1 MRLVVVVVPAAVPR
15 AAPPRNA
22 TPFHVLASALGGQNS
37 RRYSGCFSRHRRRT
51 LTSALKRVLCRAIS
65 CLGLLLLLLLLSL
78 LQGASRHVKVSARGG
93 EGALQALR
101 EGGSKRFCFSNTP
114 LTFEKKA
121 TTFFF
126 LLKSRP
132 PLKKK
137 KTSSCR
143 RACGQHFHPAP
154 LTRRPRDKTACG
166 SISVVTHLTVRSAPS
181 LSRRTTNCRRNNT
194 YNERALE
201 LGLPLALQQEMLC
214 GLHSLLVVL
223 CALSG
228 KTDAKRTSDK
238 HTLDVV

>member
-1 MRLVVVVVPAAVPR
+1 VLLAPQAEDADFCTEAGLVPRHFLFRVAAVTAAAVAAAGCLAPR
-15 AAPPRNA
+15 QGQR
-22 TPFHVLASALGGQNS
+22 TGG
-37 RRYSGCFSRHRRRT
+37 G
-51 LTSALKRVLCRAIS
+51 
-65 CLGLLLLLLLLSL
+65 
-78 LQGASRHVKVSARGG
+78 
-93 EGALQALR
+93 GALQALR